1 MFGPLKPPS
10 ENPFHL
16 LSIEAYGSA
25 TEEDGDLR
33 RRIGVREAMQGPEA
47 PEVLQG
53 AIHRLGDLHLDLES
67 QVAGKDWLKG
77 DTDVE
82 CGCV

>member
-1 MFGPLKPPS
+1 M
-10 ENPFHL
+10 HL

-25 TEEDGDLR
+25 TEEDGDLCR
-33 RRIGVREAMQGPEA
+33 RMVIREAMQGPEA

-53 AIHRLGDLHLDLES
+53 AIHSLGDLHLHLES
-67 QVAGKDWLKG
+67 VGKEAGFYDWLKG

-82 CGCV
+82 